1 MLALRA
7 EKICKSFRG
16 LFKKKE
22 VLHEVSLSID
32 EGEIF
37 GILGPNGA
45 GKTTLMSIFS
55 TLIRPDSGRL
65 EVFGLD
71 AQKKTHAVR
80 ERINISSG
88 NPNFPWSLTV
98 RENLTHSAMLYGLYG
113 RDLTKSVDEAI
124 SAFELEPHA
133 DSKFETLSTGTK
145 QRVSLAK
152 SILNRPEILFLD
164 EPTSGL
170 DPDMALKTR
179 ALIKKIYQEQEITVV
194 LTTHYMPEAEELCDR
209 IAFLREGSLIAL
221 GTPGELKRALK
232 IGHHR
237 IFVRFEGDLDPMR
250 LRMIPGVMDVRA
262 SPGRVEMVFDHSER
276 AVASIIKAFEGRDIL
291 DIGINQPDLEDVFL
305 ELAR

>member
-1 MLALRA
+1 MPALRA

-16 LFKKKE
+16 LFTKKE
-22 VLHEVSLSID
+22 VLHEVSLSIE
-32 EGEIF
+32 EGEVF

-55 TLIRPDSGRL
+55 TLIRPDCGHL
-65 EVFGLD
+65 EVLGLD
-71 AQKKTHAVR
+71 ALQKTHAVR

-98 RENLTHSAMLYGLYG
+98 RENLNHSAMLYGLYG
-113 RDLTKSVDEAI
+113 RNLARSVDEAVA
-124 SAFELEPHA
+124 AFELEPHVS
-133 DSKFETLSTGTK
+133 SKFETLSTGLK

-152 SILNRPEILFLD
+152 SILNRPKILFLD

-170 DPDMALKTR
+170 DPDMAMKTR
-179 ALIKKIYQEQEITVV
+179 ALIQKIYEEQDITVV

-232 IGHHR
+232 IGHR
-237 IFVRFEGDLDPMR
+237 IFVEYEGDLDPVK
-250 LRMIPGVMDVRA
+250 LRIIPGVMDVRQ

-276 AVASIIKAFEGRDIL
+276 AVSRIIKAFAEADIL
-291 DIGINQPDLEDVFL
+291 DIGIDQPDLEDVFL

>member
-1 MLALRA
+1 MLALWA

-221 GTPGELKRALK
+221 GSPGELKRALK
-232 IGHHR
+232 IGHR
-237 IFVRFEGDLDPMR
+237 IFVRYEGDLDPMR

-276 AVASIIKAFEGRDIL
+276 AVGSIIKAFEGRDIL

>member
-1 MLALRA
+1 MAALRA
-7 EKICKSFRG
+7 ERICKSFRG
-16 LFKKKE
+16 LFKRKE
-22 VLHEVSLSID
+22 VLHQVSLSIE
-32 EGEIF
+32 EGEVF

-55 TLIRPDSGRL
+55 TLIRPDDGKL
-65 EVFGLD
+65 EVLGFD
-71 AQKKTHAVR
+71 ALRDTHAVR

-98 RENLTHSAMLYGLYG
+98 RENLNHSGMLYGLYG
-113 RDLTKSVDEAI
+113 RDLARSVDEAI
-124 SAFELEPHA
+124 SSFELEAHV
-133 DSKFETLSTGTK
+133 DSKFETLSTGLK

-170 DPDMALKTR
+170 DPEMAMKTR
-179 ALIKKIYQEQEITVV
+179 ALIHRIYQEEKITVV

-209 IAFLREGSLIAL
+209 IAVLREGKLIAL

-232 IGHHR
+232 IGDR
-237 IFVRFEGDLDPMR
+237 IFIDYEGEIDPMC
-250 LRMIPGVMDVRA
+250 LRIIPGVMDVRH
-262 SPGRVEMVFDHSER
+262 SRGRVEVVFDRTEGTLGGIIR
-276 AVASIIKAFEGRDIL
+276 AFVGAEIL
-291 DIGINQPDLEDVFL
+291 DMGLEKPDLEDVFL

>member
-1 MLALRA
+1 MPALRA

-16 LFKKKE
+16 LFTKKE
-22 VLHEVSLSID
+22 VLHEVSLSIE
-32 EGEIF
+32 EGEVF

-55 TLIRPDSGRL
+55 TLIRPDCGHL
-65 EVFGLD
+65 EVLGLD
-71 AQKKTHAVR
+71 ALQKTHAVR

-98 RENLTHSAMLYGLYG
+98 RENLNHSAMLYGLYG
-113 RDLTKSVDEAI
+113 RNLARSVDEAMA
-124 SAFELEPHA
+124 AFELEPHVS
-133 DSKFETLSTGTK
+133 SKFETLSTGLK

-152 SILNRPEILFLD
+152 SILNRPKILFLD

-170 DPDMALKTR
+170 DPDMAMKTR
-179 ALIKKIYQEQEITVV
+179 ALIQKIYEEQDITVV

-232 IGHHR
+232 IGHR
-237 IFVRFEGDLDPMR
+237 IFVEYEGDLDPVK
-250 LRMIPGVMDVRA
+250 LRIIPGVMDVRQ

-276 AVASIIKAFEGRDIL
+276 AVSRIIKAFAEADIL
-291 DIGINQPDLEDVFL
+291 DIGIDQPDLEDVFL

>member
-1 MLALRA
+1 MPALRA

-22 VLHEVSLSID
+22 VLHEVSLSIE
-32 EGEIF
+32 EGEVF

-55 TLIRPDSGRL
+55 TLIRPDCGTL
-65 EVFGLD
+65 EVLGID
-71 AQKKTHAVR
+71 ALKKTHAVR

-98 RENLTHSAMLYGLYG
+98 KENLNHSAMLYGLYG
-113 RDLTKSVDEAI
+113 RDLTRSVYEAI

-170 DPDMALKTR
+170 DPDMAMKTR
-179 ALIKKIYQEQEITVV
+179 SLIKKIYEEEEITVV
-194 LTTHYMPEAEELCDR
+194 LTTHNMPEAEELCDR

-232 IGHHR
+232 IGHR
-237 IFVRFEGDLDPMR
+237 IFVQYEGDIDPVT
-250 LRMIPGVMDVRA
+250 LRIIPGVMDVREF
-262 SPGRVEMVFDHSER
+262 PGRMEMVFDHSER
-276 AVASIIKAFEGRDIL
+276 SVSRIIRAFEGADVL
-291 DIGINQPDLEDVFL
+291 DIGIDQPDLEDVFL

>member
-1 MLALRA
+1 MQALRA

-22 VLHEVSLSID
+22 VLHEVSLSIE

-71 AQKKTHAVR
+71 ALKKTHSVR

-98 RENLTHSAMLYGLYG
+98 RENLNHSAMLYGLYG
-113 RDLTKSVDEAI
+113 RDLARSVDEAI
-124 SAFELEPHA
+124 GAFELEPHA

-152 SILNRPEILFLD
+152 AILNRPEILFLD

-179 ALIKKIYQEQEITVV
+179 GLIKKIYEEQEITVV

-232 IGHHR
+232 IGHR
-237 IFVRFEGDLDPMR
+237 IFVRYEGDIDPVR
-250 LRMIPGVMDVRA
+250 LRIIPGVMDVREF
-262 SPGRVEMVFDHSER
+262 PGRVEMVFDHSER
-276 AVASIIKAFEGRDIL
+276 AVSRI
-291 DIGINQPDLEDVFL
+291 
-305 ELAR
+305 

>member
-1 MLALRA
+1 MPAVRA
-7 EKICKSFRG
+7 DKICKSFRG
-16 LFKKKE
+16 LFAKKE
-22 VLHEVSLSID
+22 VLHQVSLSI
-32 EGEIF
+32 EMGEVF

-45 GKTTLMSIFS
+45 GKTTLVSIFS
-55 TLIRPDSGRL
+55 TLIRPDCGSLEILGR
-65 EVFGLD
+65 D
-71 AQKKTHAVR
+71 AMKKTHAIR

-98 RENLTHSAMLYGLYG
+98 RENLNHSAMLYGLYG
-113 RDLTKSVDEAI
+113 RDLRRAVDEAV

-170 DPDMALKTR
+170 DPDMAMKTR
-179 ALIKKIYQEQEITVV
+179 SLIKKIYQEQEITVV

-209 IAFLREGSLIAL
+209 IAFLREGRLIAL
-221 GTPGELKRALK
+221 GSPGELKRALK
-232 IGHHR
+232 IGDR
-237 IFVRFEGDLDPMR
+237 IFVEYEGELDPTM
-250 LRMIPGVMDVRA
+250 LRIIPGVMEVRP
-262 SPGRVEMVFDHSER
+262 SPGRVEIVFDRSER
-276 AVASIIKAFEGRDIL
+276 AVSRIIKAFEGADIL
-291 DIGINQPDLEDVFL
+291 DIGVDQPDLEDVFL

>member
-7 EKICKSFRG
+7 EKICKSFRSI
-16 LFKKKE
+16 FKKKE

-98 RENLTHSAMLYGLYG
+98 RENLNHSAMLYGLYG
-113 RDLTKSVDEAI
+113 RDLMRAVDEAI
-124 SAFELEPHA
+124 LAFELEAHA

-232 IGHHR
+232 IGHR
-237 IFVRFEGDLDPMR
+237 IFVRYEGDLDPVR

-276 AVASIIKAFEGRDIL
+276 AVSSIIKAFEGTDIL
-291 DIGINQPDLEDVFL
+291 DIGIDQPDLEDVFL

>member
-1 MLALRA
+1 MPAVRA
-7 EKICKSFRG
+7 DKICKSFRG
-16 LFKKKE
+16 LFSKKE
-22 VLHEVSLSID
+22 VLHQVSLSIE
-32 EGEIF
+32 EGEVF

-55 TLIRPDSGRL
+55 TLIRPDCGSLEILGR
-65 EVFGLD
+65 D
-71 AQKKTHAVR
+71 AMKKTHAIR

-98 RENLTHSAMLYGLYG
+98 RENLNHSAMLYGLYG
-113 RDLTKSVDEAI
+113 RDLRRAVDQAV

-170 DPDMALKTR
+170 DPDMAMKTR
-179 ALIKKIYQEQEITVV
+179 SLIKKIYEEQEITVV

-209 IAFLREGSLIAL
+209 IAFLREGRLIAL
-221 GTPGELKRALK
+221 GSPGDLKRALK
-232 IGHHR
+232 IGDR
-237 IFVRFEGDLDPMR
+237 IFVEYEGELDPTM
-250 LRMIPGVMDVRA
+250 LRIIPGVMEVRP
-262 SPGRVEMVFDHSER
+262 SPGRVEIVFDRSER
-276 AVASIIKAFEGRDIL
+276 TVSRIIKAFQGADIL
-291 DIGINQPDLEDVFL
+291 DIGIDQPDLEDVFL

>member
-1 MLALRA
+1 MAALRA
-7 EKICKSFRG
+7 EKISKSFRG
-16 LFKKKE
+16 LFTKKE
-22 VLHEVSLSID
+22 VLSEVSLTIE
-32 EGEIF
+32 EGDVF

-55 TLIRPDSGRL
+55 TLIRPDGGTL
-65 EVFGLD
+65 EVLGLD
-71 AQKKTHAVR
+71 ARKKTHEIR

-98 RENLTHSAMLYGLYG
+98 RENLNHSAMLYGLYG
-113 RDLTKSVDEAI
+113 RDLRRSVDEAI
-124 SAFELEPHA
+124 SAFELEAHA
-133 DSKFETLSTGTK
+133 DSRFETLSTGTK

-170 DPDMALKTR
+170 DPDMAMKTR
-179 ALIKKIYQEQEITVV
+179 SLIQKIYEEQEITVV

-221 GTPGELKRALK
+221 GTPAELKRALK
-232 IGHHR
+232 IGHR
-237 IFVRFEGDLDPMR
+237 IFVKYDGDIDPLK
-250 LRMIPGVMDVRA
+250 LRIIPGVMDVREA
-262 SPGRVEMVFDHSER
+262 PGRVEMVFDHSEM
-276 AVASIIKAFEGRDIL
+276 AVSRIIRAFEGADIL
-291 DIGINQPDLEDVFL
+291 DIGIETPDLEDVFL

>member
-1 MLALRA
+1 MMALRA

-22 VLHEVSLSID
+22 VLHEVSLSIE

-55 TLIRPDSGRL
+55 TLIRPDCGVL

-71 AQKKTHAVR
+71 AQKKTHVIR

-98 RENLTHSAMLYGLYG
+98 RENLNHSAMLYGLYG
-113 RDLTKSVDEAI
+113 QNLTKSVDEAI
-124 SAFELEPHA
+124 SAFELEAFA

-209 IAFLREGSLIAL
+209 IAFLREGSMIAL

-232 IGHHR
+232 IGHR
-237 IFVRFEGDLDPMR
+237 IFVRYDGDLDLVR

-262 SPGRVEMVFDHSER
+262 SAGRVEMVFDHSER
-276 AVASIIKAFEGRDIL
+276 AVSSIIKAFEGADIL
-291 DIGINQPDLEDVFL
+291 DIGIDQPDMEDVFL

>member
-1 MLALRA
+1 MAALRA
-7 EKICKSFRG
+7 EKISKSFRG

-22 VLHEVSLSID
+22 VLHQVSLAIE
-32 EGEIF
+32 EGEVF

-55 TLIRPDSGRL
+55 TLIRPDEGRL
-65 EVFGLD
+65 EVLGLNALRD
-71 AQKKTHAVR
+71 THAIR

-98 RENLTHSAMLYGLYG
+98 RENLNHSAMLYGLYG
-113 RDLTKSVDEAI
+113 RDLARSVEGAI
-124 SAFELEPHA
+124 STFDLEAHV
-133 DSKFETLSTGTK
+133 DSKFETLSTGLK

-170 DPDMALKTR
+170 DPDMAMKTR
-179 ALIKKIYQEQEITVV
+179 ALIHSIYREEEMTVV

-209 IAFLREGSLIAL
+209 IAFLREGRLIAL
-221 GTPGELKRALK
+221 GTPGELKKALK
-232 IGHHR
+232 IGDR
-237 IFVRFEGDLDPMR
+237 IFIEYEGEIDPIS
-250 LRMIPGVMDVRA
+250 LRIIPGVMDVRPSA
-262 SPGRVEMVFDHSER
+262 GRVEVVFDRSGGALGRIIR
-276 AVASIIKAFEGRDIL
+276 AFDRAEIL
-291 DIGINQPDLEDVFL
+291 EMGLEKPDLEDVFL